1 MMANPQAFAAVSRPA
16 AAMATLAANSKA
28 FAALAAHPNLA
39 AVMANPTFA
48 AAANQAGV
56 MQAHND

>member
-1 MMANPQAFAAVSRPA
+1 MMANPAAFAAVSRQA
-16 AAMATLAANSKA
+16 SAMATVASSSKA

-39 AVMANPTFA
+39 AVMANPSFA

-56 MQAHND
+56 MQARND